1 MAVSPSPQHLDV
13 SYEPEQDRILL
24 VVRNQEGHHP
34 FWLTRRLLRA
44 VLGGMVTLLM
54 RSSSV
59 AGRAG
64 SDVRTDVLLF
74 EHVDALTRRAQI
86 ATPPAS
92 EGGPV
97 TRGDQEAPQLLQQVD
112 LTAHADQLSL
122 TMVNSGGRKTGVALS
137 RDDAHQL
144 ISMLY
149 DYAARAEWDLHELGW
164 LARRSQVI
172 VPQGIR
178 PS

>member
-1 MAVSPSPQHLDV
+1 MTTSPSPQHLDV
-13 SYEPEQDRILL
+13 SYEAEQDRIVL
-24 VVRNQEGHHP
+24 VVRNQEGRHP

-44 VLGGMVTLLM
+44 VLGGMVTLLT

-64 SDVRTDVLLF
+64 IDVRTDVLLF
-74 EHVDALTRRAQI
+74 EHVDALTRRAQT
-86 ATPPAS
+86 APPPAG
-92 EGGPV
+92 EGGPIP
-97 TRGDQEAPQLLQQVD
+97 GGEQEAPQLLRQVD

-122 TMVNSGGRKTGVALS
+122 TMVNSDGQQTTVALS
-137 RDDAHQL
+137 RDNAHQL

-149 DYAARAEWDLHELGW
+149 DRAVRAEWDLHELGW

>member
-1 MAVSPSPQHLDV
+1 MAIAPSPQHLDV
-13 SYEPEQDRILL
+13 SYEPEQDRIVL
-24 VVRNQEGHHP
+24 VVRNQEGSHP

-44 VLGGMVTLLM
+44 VLGGMVTLLA

-74 EHVDALTRRAQI
+74 EHVDALTRRAQTV
-86 ATPPAS
+86 TPPAA
-92 EGGPV
+92 EAGV
-97 TRGDQEAPQLLQQVD
+97 TPRGDNEEPRLLRQVD

-122 TMVNSGGRKTGVALS
+122 TMVNSDGQQTSVALS
-137 RDDAHQL
+137 RDNAHQL

-149 DYAARAEWDLHELGW
+149 DRAVRAEWDLHELGW

-172 VPQGIR
+172 IPQGVR
-178 PS
+178 QS